1 MKHFETLLPPELQ
14 CYCCFLSSKYRVQR
28 IYYQKRFTF
37 LKTIVKWINDPH
49 FFPGQGFMTT
59 LIPGEIWGIMS
70 ESGSPGNYPICSANI
85 QESIIVSLA
94 IFWRYASSLEM
105 NSSYQSSH
113 PIHHHHF
120 RLYTSELLRFQ
131 NLHQRGFL
139 KIVEKLRAH
148 IRVVV
153 DDRVFVFLYKVV

>member
-14 CYCCFLSSKYRVQR
+14 CYCCFLSCKYRVQR

-49 FFPGQGFMTT
+49 FFPGHGFMTT

-94 IFWRYASSLEM
+94 IFWRYASSLEIE
-105 NSSYQSSH
+105 SSINWPESN
-113 PIHHHHF
+113 PIITTKT
-120 RLYTSELLRFQ
+120 LV
-131 NLHQRGFL
+131 NLHQSCVQVFFGT
-139 KIVEKLRAH
+139 IVEKIARP
-148 IRVVV
+148 
-153 DDRVFVFLYKVV
+153 YKGGGGRQGLCLLI